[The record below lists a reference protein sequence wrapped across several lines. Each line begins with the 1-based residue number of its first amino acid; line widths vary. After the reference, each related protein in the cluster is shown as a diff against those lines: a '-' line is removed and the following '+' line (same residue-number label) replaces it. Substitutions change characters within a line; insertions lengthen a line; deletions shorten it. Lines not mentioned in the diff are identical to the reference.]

1 MKRQPNLTPSMRAQ
15 LVDWIVDMQETLE
28 FYHETLYLAV
38 KLFDLFMDRTKR
50 IVQREKLQLV
60 AAIALFVSAKFDVSF
75 ILKKRIRHTKKPF
88 SNQQERTVPLIDDL
102 IYLSGDTFTEDEFIK
117 MEREFLTTVSF
128 DLGAPL
134 SYRFLRRL
142 SRVLLFYPFNSVSF
156 SHNHALQNDDF
167 SPLKVSETTNMD
179 TLTLARYVLELSL
192 LSLQFCRQPE
202 SLMAAACFLLAK
214 RIRANEVGNA
224 MDDQWVSL
232 LLSNSF

>member
-75 ILKKRIRHTKKPF
+75 ILKKGFIIKKPFF

-102 IYLSGDTFTEDEFIK
+102 IYLSGDTYTEDEFIR

-142 SRVLLFYPFNSVSF
+142 SRVLLHDLLCKMMTF
-156 SHNHALQNDDF
+156 
-167 SPLKVSETTNMD
+167 PL
-179 TLTLARYVLELSL
+179 
-192 LSLQFCRQPE
+192 
-202 SLMAAACFLLAK
+202 
-214 RIRANEVGNA
+214 
-224 MDDQWVSL
+224 
-232 LLSNSF
+232 